1 MAGGRIK
8 SRSASEQKFRSP
20 ALAKMQ
26 EAGVPAHRVSWDL
39 GHFWF
44 GFCVFRA
51 LETCKF
57 QLKKEKKKERG
68 CRVSEVGRNECKWA
82 VWIFKV
88 LVR

>member
-82 VWIFKV
+82 V
-88 LVR
+88 